1 MKGGKMARYRLLVF
15 VIVALAAAFLSCYK
29 IPSSAPE
36 WGITIRIPLGDSLVT
51 AQQVVDDTL
60 VEKVTIEV
68 DPLYHPT
75 RWTVFHHSDTT
86 IVKDVNVPPGL
97 TDQFLLHIYQNVSDN
112 IDTTS
117 SVYHS
122 LAKKLI
128 TKVHLVGSCT
138 SATGFSATV
147 VCSLF
152 PPVYLQHFTPYAVPF
167 PVYIPPAAYF
177 DTLLNFV
184 VDSFPLGPYR
194 DSIFIFPDSGGLY
207 VDSSMGYAKMPINFL
222 SRGDTIVTFLKGI
235 EIDSSF
241 RVNEDKDRLKA
252 LIVHLEF
259 TNRTSAGFTGNF
271 RIGARDSS
279 QQYSVYHGKTFTIDP
294 APRDINGFTTG
305 DSTLTVY
312 EDTILGE
319 YITMTDEDSLWWK
332 ASINIPAL
340 DTIFLRP
347 EDWLRVYGWLSAEVW
362 LDSLWEGE

>member
-1 MKGGKMARYRLLVF
+1 MARYRLLIF
-15 VIVALAAAFLSCYK
+15 MMVALAAACLSCYR

-60 VEKVTIEV
+60 VEKVTIEI

-75 RWTVFHHSDTT
+75 RWTVFHHSDTA
-86 IVKDVNVPPGL
+86 IVKDVYVPPGL
-97 TDQFLLHIYQNVSDN
+97 TDRFLMHIYQNVSDN

-128 TKVHLVGSCT
+128 TKVHLVGS
-138 SATGFSATV
+138 SDSGFSATA

-167 PVYIPPAAYF
+167 PVFIPPTSAL
-177 DTLLNFV
+177 DTVLNFV
-184 VDSFPLGPYR
+184 IDSFPLGPYR
-194 DSIFIFPDSGGLY
+194 DSIYLFPDSGDLM
-207 VDSSMGYAKMPINFL
+207 VDSSMGYAKMPMNFL

-235 EIDSSF
+235 E
-241 RVNEDKDRLKA
+241 VTEKLQENEDKGRLKS
-252 LIVHLEF
+252 LIVHLVF

-279 QQYSVYHGKTFTIDP
+279 EQYSVYQAKTFTIDP
-294 APRDINGFTTG
+294 APQDEHGFTTG
-305 DSTLTVY
+305 DSTVTVY
-312 EDTILGE
+312 EDTIRGE
-319 YITMTDEDSLWWK
+319 YINMAEEDSLWWK
-332 ASINIPAL
+332 ASVHIPAL
-340 DTIFLRP
+340 DTVFLRP
-347 EDWLRVYGWLSAEVW
+347 EDWLRVYGYLIAEVW
-362 LDSLWEGE
+362 LDSLWEEE